1 MPCQQTPSPQRVLLV
16 LILILCRWNRGNL
29 IVGNKFWPCTLWQTS
44 SNWKFHE
51 FISFSIDSIPISTN
65 GGFAIAQVVSTT
77 SFCKAWVSIHAK
89 CQNPPYCFAN
99 SYALKTWMSVAKW
112 LRILGS
118 QPNKSKRFLPLN
130 DSKIL
135 LFLVLQT
142 IGILPES
149 PHVTASEDL
158 CSSRRSSCQAT
169 KIESSWPNKKGD
181 LLDDPKNSQP
191 PAEHSQLGP
200 QRFLLDLCFL
210 LLCLLLGCSWQFL
223 LGVVGVPV
231 PWFEQRHLKSSTWF
245 QHISV
250 THYIPDFNKSSY
262 TIWQYSRKLWTDAAS
277 MIYPFCTKTLKR
289 EFKWNSVASPNN
301 RLIFGWCHVTS
312 YFDEMDSFKKQNI
325 HLNLQGFQLTAE
337 KMHVQFT
344 CPQNHRFMCPLAYES
359 LYFTRY
365 QLHPMISLWLIDGVA
380 YYPRYILNRNPFH
393 KDFLPKG
400 LTTDQLRTKHR
411 LTLNHRH
418 FFHATTTIL
427 QLRNPPW

>member
-44 SNWKFHE
+44 SNRKFHE

-118 QPNKSKRFLPLN
+118 QPNKSKRFLPLK

-200 QRFLLDLCFL
+200 QRFLLDLCFCCSAFCWAAL
-210 LLCLLLGCSWQFL
+210 DSFCWEWLGYL
-223 LGVVGVPV
+223 YLGSNKGI
-231 PWFEQRHLKSSTWF
+231 LKAL
-245 QHISV
+245 H
-250 THYIPDFNKSSY
+250 DFN
-262 TIWQYSRKLWTDAAS
+262 
-277 MIYPFCTKTLKR
+277 
-289 EFKWNSVASPNN
+289 
-301 RLIFGWCHVTS
+301 
-312 YFDEMDSFKKQNI
+312 
-325 HLNLQGFQLTAE
+325 
-337 KMHVQFT
+337 
-344 CPQNHRFMCPLAYES
+344 
-359 LYFTRY
+359 
-365 QLHPMISLWLIDGVA
+365 ISLWLTIFQISTSHLTQYDNIAESFEQMQFQWFILFAQKLWKGNSNGIQLHLQTIVWFSGDVTWLHTLTKWIALKNKTFTSIFKVSNWQRKKCMFSSHVFKIIVLCARWHTNPCTLRGTNCTRWSA
-380 YYPRYILNRNPFH
+380 Y
-393 KDFLPKG
+393 G
-400 LTTDQLRTKHR
+400 
-411 LTLNHRH
+411 
-418 FFHATTTIL
+418 
-427 QLRNPPW
+427 